1 MAKKDP
7 ILGNKNTAGKV
18 GGVRRS
24 APHLL
29 PALRPTGVS
38 PRVYTV
44 NYLLRE
50 TQVKFEGF
58 LTIKEWVSSLFPLC
72 WMGLFAAP
80 GADAAPF
87 LYSIT
92 LPFLPPLTQGHLGSS
107 FLS

>member
-18 GGVRRS
+18 GGVSRS
-24 APHLL
+24 PAPS
-29 PALRPTGVS
+29 PPTLRPTGVS

-44 NYLLRE
+44 HYLLRE

-58 LTIKEWVSSLFPLC
+58 LTVNEWVSSLFPLI
-72 WMGLFAAP
+72 WMGLFATR
-80 GADAAPF
+80 GVGAAPF

-92 LPFLPPLTQGHLGSS
+92 LPFLPPLTQGHLGS
-107 FLS
+107 